1 MTAGMP
7 PERAVERLPGD
18 AAPAGGAAAASG
30 AAPARG
36 AGASTDPAD
45 PRAGASADPADPR
58 AGILERHF
66 AEIQALYAAA
76 AGGVVRDDGDIR
88 LSGSGLPARVVNAAN
103 LARFTEASAADRIDA
118 VRDFFGRLG
127 VPFRWFFGPTSTP
140 ADLPARL
147 EAAGLVQVSNSPGMA
162 LDIATMRDEPAAVAG
177 LEVREVADRG
187 DFEAWLRV
195 CVESFPFDAGI
206 ADVWRA
212 VHEPLGFGEAS
223 PLHNHVAWL
232 HGRPVAVSALLYGRE
247 AAGIWNVGALADV
260 RGRGIGRETTLAALR
275 AARSAG
281 ATVSVLGSSP
291 MGLPVYTRIG
301 FEEVCR
307 IRHFGNPA

>member
-1 MTAGMP
+1 MTPGGPRSQAVQPGP
-7 PERAVERLPGD
+7 GGPADADRAAHPD
-18 AAPAGGAAAASG
+18 GAA
-30 AAPARG
+30 ARG
-36 AGASTDPAD
+36 AGTPAD
-45 PRAGASADPADPR
+45 PGDPR

-103 LARFTEASAADRIDA
+103 LARFTEESAAERIAA
-118 VRDFFGRLG
+118 VRDFFAGLG

-140 ADLPARL
+140 SDLPALL
-147 EAAGLVQVSNSPGMA
+147 EAAGLVAVSNSPGMA
-162 LDIATMRDEPAAVAG
+162 LDIATMRDEPAAIAG
-177 LEVREVADRG
+177 LEVREVADRW

-195 CVESFPFDAGI
+195 CVESFPFDATI
-206 ADVWRA
+206 ASTWRA
-212 VHEPLGFGEAS
+212 VHEPLGFGDAS
-223 PLHNHVAWL
+223 PLHNYVAWL

-247 AAGIWNVGALADV
+247 AAGIWNVGTLADV
-260 RGRGIGRETTLAALR
+260 RGRGIGRETTLTALR

-281 ATVSVLGSSP
+281 AAVSVLGSSP

-301 FEEVCR
+301 FVEVCR